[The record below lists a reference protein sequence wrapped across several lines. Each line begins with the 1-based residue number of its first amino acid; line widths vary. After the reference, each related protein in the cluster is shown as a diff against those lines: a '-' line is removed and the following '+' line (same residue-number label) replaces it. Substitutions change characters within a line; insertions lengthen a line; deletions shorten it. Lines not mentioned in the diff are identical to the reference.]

1 MSSCGMRSYV
11 TPRVTATSDSLVIS
25 LARATVP
32 AKLSFYVHFNWFR
45 KEFQKDPLKIHY
57 PVVMGYLF
65 ACIQTIYKDVFFKIR
80 FKFYRKCQQNVTI
93 SLLSP
98 ICRGYTYGSPFK
110 KDVKYLLQGS
120 YVPNLVD
127 IGQVIWKNF
136 KKSTLIDFLSGL
148 C

>member
-65 ACIQTIYKDVFFKIR
+65 ARIQTIFYLKMFYFQLGLNWLGKI
-80 FKFYRKCQQNVTI
+80 
-93 SLLSP
+93 
-98 ICRGYTYGSPFK
+98 FK
-110 KDVKYLLQGS
+110 KMSIKCYYFSIPYLLFEEGVALHLNKRKIPS
-120 YVPNLVD
+120 ARIICAKFGCNWPSDL
-127 IGQVIWKNF
+127 KEF
-136 KKSTLIDFLSGL
+136 
-148 C
+148 